1 MPLGLPI
8 AIALLAQAAQP
19 AYGPTPPPPAAKAKP
34 KPAAPKPVEG
44 CRTPPPSH
52 DATEIIVCAER
63 PQGYRLD
70 PDIQTAKRA
79 MRNDRRGKPTAHMKD
94 TNCASVGPA
103 GCIGA
108 GAGINLLGAA
118 LTAVQM
124 ADKLSRG
131 ESIGGMFVTT
141 PEPTE
146 YDLYVAAKRQREA
159 EEAAAAAKPAAK
171 AKSAAGQ
178 TAAGDPAPRTAQ

>member
-1 MPLGLPI
+1 
-8 AIALLAQAAQP
+8 
-19 AYGPTPPPPAAKAKP
+19 
-34 KPAAPKPVEG
+34 
-44 CRTPPPSH
+44 
-52 DATEIIVCAER
+52 
-63 PQGYRLD
+63 
-70 PDIQTAKRA
+70 
-79 MRNDRRGKPTAHMKD
+79 MRNDVRGKPTAHMKD

-118 LTAVQM
+118 LTAMQM

-146 YDLYVAAKRQREA
+146 YDLYVAAKRRREA
-159 EEAAAAAKPAAK
+159 EEAAAAAKAAAK
-171 AKSAAGQ
+171 AKSAARQ
-178 TAAGDPAPRTAQ
+178 AAAGDPAPRAAESSD